1 MSTTATIH
9 TQRFTPAAE
18 IPANAVLV
26 TWIDKR
32 DGGHEHIFHRTQRAA
47 RAAQKVNRERTDVSG
62 HGWKLIEKSDR
73 EHGIMVW

>member
-1 MSTTATIH
+1 MSTTATVY

-18 IPANAVLV
+18 IPEDAVLV

-32 DGGHEHIFHRTQRAA
+32 DGGHEHVFHRTQRAA
-47 RAAQKVNRERTDVSG
+47 RARHTRDGHRTDVQG
-62 HGWKLIEKSDR
+62 RGWKLIEKSDR